1 MKEPTLTLLNELITR
16 YPELSV
22 VRESTARAAE
32 AICRAYRAGGKV
44 LVCGNG
50 GSASDAEHIV
60 GELMKSFVAKRELPE
75 AHVEM
80 FRRSGL
86 PDWEDLVR
94 NLEMAVPAI
103 ALTGHPSL
111 STAIINDI
119 DPAMVYAQ
127 QVYAYGRPEDVLIG
141 LSTSG
146 NARNVC
152 NALGVARVMGLTT
165 IGLTGSAACQFD
177 DLCDILIKAPER
189 ETYKVQEYHLPI
201 YHTICMM
208 VEHELFVTDVL

>member
-1 MKEPTLTLLNELITR
+1 MKSSTLRLLDELIARYPALSCVCEPTE
-16 YPELSV
+16 
-22 VRESTARAAE
+22 RAAE
-32 AICRAYRAGGKV
+32 AICRSYRNDGKV
-44 LVCGNG
+44 LICGNG

-60 GELMKSFVAKRELPE
+60 GELMKSFVAERPLPE

-80 FRRSGL
+80 FRRSGFD
-86 PDWEDLVR
+86 DWQDLVCS
-94 NLEMAVPAI
+94 LEMAVPAV

-111 STAIINDI
+111 STAIINDT
-119 DPAMVYAQ
+119 DPTMVYAQ

-152 NALGVARVMGLTT
+152 NALKVARVMGLTT

-177 DLCDILIKAPER
+177 DLCGVLIKAPER
-189 ETYKVQEYHLPI
+189 ETYRVQEYHLPI
-201 YHTICMM
+201 YHTICLM
-208 VEHELFVTDVL
+208 VEHELFVVEAA